1 MRIHQLELKNFRCF
15 EHYALPLAPRF
26 SLLIGDNGS
35 GKTVMLDALAVAA
48 GSFLLG
54 IPEARPREIRRD
66 EIRAVN
72 LVLGQT
78 VIEEKAGETEVSARG
93 ELDGITLNW

>member
-1 MRIHQLELKNFRCF
+1 MRIVELSLKNFRCF
-15 EHYALPLAPRF
+15 KECSLPLAPRF
-26 SLLIGDNGS
+26 SLLIGDNFS
-35 GKTVMLDALAVAA
+35 GKTVMLDALAAAA

-54 IPEARPREIRRD
+54 IPEATSRPINKD

-78 VIEEKAGETEVSARG
+78 VTRETVGKTEVLAR
-93 ELDGITLNW
+93 